1 MEYIFGSTLI
11 CADKDSAQ
19 KVTFDPSIRMKS
31 VTLEGDVY
39 DPSGTLSGGSA
50 PNTSGLLIK
59 MAQLRDLKLQRA
71 ALQSELEKI
80 DKELSALTAFSSKVG
95 KLSSELQ
102 LKEHALGLL
111 HTQLSKSVYKQL
123 LDSQTELNNTIEEAR
138 QTITSATERQQI
150 ATRKCSQIEKDMKEY
165 ADHRESK
172 LASIR
177 NQISLLKKSLD
188 DSSKAYNVFQK
199 ELQVLGCEIE
209 TFEKDLVKVREQL
222 VQAEEVRV
230 GHVQELEAL
239 EKELAGVQVGV
250 VFLSEISAYVV
261 LIFLFIIIISS
272 NLTKKPVVSLPKN
285 KNSSPNTIRNSSVSK
300 KKRNPEPAN
309 ATTSNYH
316 APN

>member
-11 CADKDSAQ
+11 CADKESAQ

-50 PNTSGLLIK
+50 PNSSGLLVK
-59 MAQLRDLKLQRA
+59 MARLRDLKLQRA
-71 ALQSELEKI
+71 AIKEQLAKVDE
-80 DKELSALTAFSSKVG
+80 ELSALTAFSSKVG
-95 KLSSELQ
+95 KLSSDLQ

-111 HTQLSKSVYKQL
+111 HTQLAKSTYKQL
-123 LDSQTELNNTIEEAR
+123 LDQQTELNKTIEEAR
-138 QTITSATERQQI
+138 ATIQSSTERQQV
-150 ATRKCSQIEKDMKEY
+150 AQRKCAQIEKDMKEY

-199 ELQVLGCEIE
+199 QLQVLGCEIE

-222 VQAEEVRV
+222 AQAEGVRV

-239 EKELAGVQVGV
+239 EKELAGVQVC
-250 VFLSEISAYVV
+250 FDFFISFSFFSLIKWHV
-261 LIFLFIIIISS
+261 LITFSHYLAITRRSQSS
-272 NLTKKPVVSLPKN
+272 TRQRTRTPCQ
-285 KNSSPNTIRNSSVSK
+285 IRF
-300 KKRNPEPAN
+300 R
-309 ATTSNYH
+309 TQ
-316 APN
+316 AP